1 MNAYQTGS
9 GSTSLIYPLP
19 EEGVVAVGVNGWSS
33 GVGGR
38 IAASTGLGV
47 MINLAC
53 PIVGSVVLGV
63 VINLACPV
71 DGSVVLVEEV
81 VPSCGLTRSVER
93 LRGSNLIKN

>member
-1 MNAYQTGS
+1 MHYVYSEVNN
-9 GSTSLIYPLP
+9 LVYPLP

-53 PIVGSVVLGV
+53 PVV
-63 VINLACPV
+63 A
-71 DGSVVLVEEV
+71 GSVVLVVEE
-81 VPSCGLTRSVER
+81 VPSCGLTSSVDR
-93 LRGSNLIKN
+93 LRGSNLIKNMFINSRYLQK

>member
-1 MNAYQTGS
+1 M
-9 GSTSLIYPLP
+9 IYPLP

-53 PIVGSVVLGV
+53 P
-63 VINLACPV
+63 V
-71 DGSVVLVEEV
+71 DGGSVVLVGV
-81 VPSCGLTRSVER
+81 VPCCGLTMSVDR
-93 LRGSNLIKN
+93 LRGSNLIKNRFIDKSLLSEHKQLIKRRILIMFFML